1 MYEPNQTSPDLTYPN
16 LAWPGLAYP
25 KLSGANDDEA
35 CFLPSYDGADA
46 SAEDLFGIVPQVE
59 AQGLVAA
66 GKGVVLSN
74 HDHLGGSN
82 FVEVLG
88 TKLLINTV
96 FHKVVLIHF
105 TRQHGFT
112 NQND

>member
-1 MYEPNQTSPDLTYPN
+1 
-16 LAWPGLAYP
+16 
-25 KLSGANDDEA
+25 
-35 CFLPSYDGADA
+35 
-46 SAEDLFGIVPQVE
+46 
-59 AQGLVAA
+59 
-66 GKGVVLSN
+66 
-74 HDHLGGSN
+74 
-82 FVEVLG
+82 VEVLG